1 MRDTSGRF
9 PALPI
14 PEEVDLRGRI
24 ERPSLALAGSAIL
37 LALIGLSTVRSA
49 STELSIDYF
58 PRQSLWVVAGILVM
72 AFGMALSYKLML
84 RFALPV
90 YFLGLILLVGIL
102 TFGHEAG
109 GARSWIGIAGFGLQ
123 PSELMK
129 LATLLVLVRFLSS
142 NDAPQLD
149 LPDLARATAIVAVP
163 FSLIYLEPDLGSALI
178 LFAILGA
185 LVLVA
190 GLTVRTVVALGLVA
204 VLLGAGVWAFALQD
218 YQKARVMTFVQ
229 PGSDPLGAGYQIRQS
244 KIAVGSGEILGKGYM
259 QGTQS
264 QLRFLPAR
272 HTDFIFAV
280 LAEEH
285 GFLGVVVVLGLY
297 LVFLYNG
304 TLVAI
309 RAGDRQGM
317 LLVVGLLAVL
327 TFHILFN
334 TSMMVGL
341 VPITGLPLPFL
352 SYGGSFTLFCFFATG
367 VILSVDL
374 RRYVNR

>member
-1 MRDTSGRF
+1 M
-9 PALPI
+9 
-14 PEEVDLRGRI
+14 
-24 ERPSLALAGSAIL
+24 LAASAVL
-37 LALIGLSTVRSA
+37 LALIGLSTVKSA
-49 STELSIDYF
+49 SAELPIDYF
-58 PRQSLWVVAGILVM
+58 PRQSMFVGVGVLVMVAGL
-72 AFGMALSYKLML
+72 GLSYKLML
-84 RFALPV
+84 RFALPI
-90 YFLGLILLVGIL
+90 YFLGLALLVGIL
-102 TFGHEAG
+102 LVGHEAG
-109 GARSWIGIAGFGLQ
+109 GARSWFGVAGFGLQ

-142 NDAPQLD
+142 IDSLQVE
-149 LPDLARATAIVAVP
+149 LPDLARATGIVLIP
-163 FSLIYLEPDLGSALI
+163 FMLIYLEPDLGSAMI

-190 GLTVRTVVALGLVA
+190 GLSLRTVLILGLV
-204 VLLGAGVWAFALQD
+204 VLIAGAGVWLFALQD
-218 YQKARVMTFVQ
+218 YQKARVMTFFK
-229 PGSDPLGAGYQIRQS
+229 PGDDPLGAGYQIRQS

-280 LAEEH
+280 LAEER
-285 GFLGVVVVLGLY
+285 GFLGVAVVLGLY

-304 TLVAI
+304 TLVAT

-327 TFHILFN
+327 SFHILYN

-367 VILSVDL
+367 VILSVDF